1 MKSHARL
8 STLMLGL
15 TLLGAAA
22 ASAEGG
28 GISARIPFA
37 FTAGSTTMEPGAY
50 TVSRLDGSPSVLL
63 VRGAKQGVFLMGS
76 GAGATASHE
85 PTRLVFHKYGSQYF
99 LRQVWF
105 DGGSGYAL
113 PETSEE
119 RQWAERAG
127 RTAAGRTIVTQVAAT
142 P

>member
-1 MKSHARL
+1 MKSHTRL

-15 TLLGAAA
+15 TLFGAVAA
-22 ASAEGG
+22 NAQGG
-28 GISARIPFA
+28 GISAHIPFA
-37 FTAGSTTMEPGAY
+37 FTAGSTTMNAGTY

-63 VRGAKQGVFLMGS
+63 VRGATQGVFLMGS

-105 DGGSGYAL
+105 DGSSGYTL

-119 RQWAERAG
+119 RQWAERTG
-127 RTAAGRTIVTQVAAT
+127 KMAAIRTITQVAAAR
-142 P
+142 